1 MAAQASPSTEVAIP
15 EDEHKLQTPWCFW
28 YDLKKLHKAKAAEYA
43 ASLQKVCTCHSVEDF
58 WRAYAHM
65 TRPSKLETNCNL
77 FLFRAGAGNKP
88 MWESY
93 PRGGCWILKI
103 KKTSDVLST
112 MWQDLLFAAIGEIFE
127 EPGMVGV
134 SIARRKAIDM
144 LSIWNEDSTNPEVH
158 FGIGEKMK
166 EVLDLG
172 PDTMVEYKL
181 FNDALHDGST
191 FRNARAFV
199 FAPVS

>member
-1 MAAQASPSTEVAIP
+1 MAEAATSTEVVIP

-43 ASLQKVCTCHSVEDF
+43 ASLQKVSTCHSVEDF

-103 KKTSDVLST
+103 KKKVTMPRPVTVVPSRST
-112 MWQDLLFAAIGEIFE
+112 CRCCRSLRT
-127 EPGMVGV
+127 
-134 SIARRKAIDM
+134 ARLR
-144 LSIWNEDSTNPEVH
+144 
-158 FGIGEKMK
+158 
-166 EVLDLG
+166 
-172 PDTMVEYKL
+172 
-181 FNDALHDGST
+181 
-191 FRNARAFV
+191 R
-199 FAPVS
+199 